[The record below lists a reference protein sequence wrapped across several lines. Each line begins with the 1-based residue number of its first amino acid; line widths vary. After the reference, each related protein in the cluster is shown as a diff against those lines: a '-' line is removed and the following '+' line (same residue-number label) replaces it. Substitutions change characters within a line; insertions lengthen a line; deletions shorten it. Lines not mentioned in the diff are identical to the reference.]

1 MDANAVRNFQRM
13 INPDESEL
21 IRHARTGEVDGTKEY
36 PPLKTQSL
44 SDHEKQ
50 IIYEGK
56 TEWMKYSSLIEQ
68 HRIELSDKIHRL
80 QSQHE
85 SENHTVTSSLA
96 ESLNREIE
104 VLDQELG
111 TLSAEYKHHEDLAI
125 AAKEEKHRIEEVLG
139 RPLQIDH
146 VDFYLPALIV
156 LAIAEVPI
164 NRLAFE
170 LFFESMPLV
179 SLLISAAI
187 GGLLIFFAHTIGV
200 MIKRLQCKEIE
211 INRDNVY
218 LTITLLSL
226 LTMTLMYFL
235 GLMREKWVDVNDPAA
250 LNLESFINS
259 ATNTDKGITES
270 FLIGSR
276 GFTLL
281 LLNLAI
287 FTVGMMLA
295 FLRHDPHPFYEK
307 AVNVYN
313 KAQQKFLIY
322 KRKYE
327 AKKNEILRAHNKRL
341 NDKRSEIKIIEE
353 QIKIY
358 IRELDGIDKKITT
371 DRKNLVSALARKVM
385 AYQHSNQKIRK
396 TPPPDYFRS
405 DLIPMIEELI

>member
-36 PPLKTQSL
+36 PPLKTQGL

-56 TEWMKYSSLIEQ
+56 TEWMKYTSLIEQ
-68 HRIELSDKIHRL
+68 HRTELADRIHHL
-80 QSQHE
+80 QNQHE
-85 SENHTVTSSLA
+85 SENHAVSSTLA
-96 ESLNREIE
+96 ESLTKEIE
-104 VLDQELG
+104 VLDHELG
-111 TLSAEYKHHEDLAI
+111 TLSAEYRHHEDAALL
-125 AAKEEKHRIEEVLG
+125 AKEEKHKIEELLG

-146 VDFYLPALIV
+146 TDFYVPALVI

-200 MIKRLQCKEIE
+200 LIKRLQCKEIE
-211 INRDNVY
+211 INRDNIY
-218 LTITLLSL
+218 LTITLLAI

-259 ATNTDKGITES
+259 ATNTDKGIAES

-307 AVNVYN
+307 AVNAFN
-313 KAQQKFLIY
+313 KAQEKFLTY

-327 AKKNEILRAHNKRL
+327 SKKNDLVRMHNKRL
-341 NDKRSEIKIIEE
+341 TDKRAEIKIIED
-353 QIKIY
+353 QIKSS

-371 DRKNLVSALARKVM
+371 DRKNLISALARKVM

-396 TPPPDYFRS
+396 TPPPDYFKA
-405 DLIPMIEELI
+405 DLVQMIEELI

>member
-44 SDHEKQ
+44 SDHERQ

-56 TEWMKYSSLIEQ
+56 TEWMKYTSLVEQ
-68 HRIELSDKIHRL
+68 HRTELADRIHHL
-80 QSQHE
+80 QNQHE
-85 SENHTVTSSLA
+85 SENHTVTTTLA
-96 ESLNREIE
+96 ESLTKELE
-104 VLDQELG
+104 VLDHELG
-111 TLSAEYKHHEDLAI
+111 TFSAEYKHHEDKALM
-125 AAKEEKHRIEEVLG
+125 AKEEKHKIEEVLG

-146 VDFYLPALIV
+146 VDFYIPALVI

-187 GGLLIFFAHTIGV
+187 GGLLIFFAHTIGLL
-200 MIKRLQCKEIE
+200 IKRLQCKEIE

-218 LTITLLSL
+218 MTITLLSI

-259 ATNTDKGITES
+259 ATNTDRGAGES

-307 AVNVYN
+307 AVNFYN

-327 AKKNEILRAHNKRL
+327 SRKNELQKSHNKKL
-341 NDKRSEIKIIEE
+341 NDKRTEIKIIEE
-353 QIKIY
+353 QIKSH
-358 IRELDGIDKKITT
+358 IRELDGIDKKIAT
-371 DRKNLVSALARKVM
+371 DRKNLISSLARKVM

-396 TPPPDYFRS
+396 TPPPEYFKS
-405 DLIPMIEELI
+405 DLVSMIEELI

>member
-1 MDANAVRNFQRM
+1 MDANAVRNFHRM

-36 PPLKTQSL
+36 PPLKTQGL

-56 TEWMKYSSLIEQ
+56 TEWMKYTSLIEQ
-68 HRIELSDKIHRL
+68 HRTELADRIHHL
-80 QSQHE
+80 QNQHE
-85 SENHTVTSSLA
+85 SENHTVTSTLA
-96 ESLNREIE
+96 ESLTKEIE
-104 VLDQELG
+104 VLDHELG
-111 TLSAEYKHHEDLAI
+111 TLSAEYRHHEDAALL
-125 AAKEEKHRIEEVLG
+125 AKEEKHKIEEVLG

-146 VDFYLPALIV
+146 TDFYLPALVV
-156 LAIAEVPI
+156 LAVAEVPI

-200 MIKRLQCKEIE
+200 LIKRLQCKEIE

-218 LTITLLSL
+218 LTITLLSI

-259 ATNTDKGITES
+259 ATNTDKGIAES

-307 AVNVYN
+307 AVNVFN
-313 KAQQKFLIY
+313 KAQEKFLTY

-327 AKKNEILRAHNKRL
+327 SKKNELVRMHTKRL
-341 NDKRSEIKIIEE
+341 TEKRAEIKIIED
-353 QIKIY
+353 QIKSC
-358 IRELDGIDKKITT
+358 IRELDGIDKKIST
-371 DRKNLVSALARKVM
+371 DRKNLISALARKVM

-396 TPPPDYFRS
+396 TPPPDYFKS
-405 DLIPMIEELI
+405 DLVQMIEELI

>member
-96 ESLNREIE
+96 ESLNREVE

-405 DLIPMIEELI
+405 DLIPMIEEFI

>member
-36 PPLKTQSL
+36 PPLKTQGL

-56 TEWMKYSSLIEQ
+56 NEWMKYSSLMEQ
-68 HRIELSDKIHRL
+68 HRHELADRIHNL
-80 QSQHE
+80 QNQHE
-85 SENHTVTSSLA
+85 SANHTVATTFA
-96 ESLNREIE
+96 ESLTKEIE
-104 VLDQELG
+104 ILDHELG
-111 TLSAEYKHHEDLAI
+111 TFSAEFRHHEDASLQ
-125 AAKEEKHRIEEVLG
+125 AKEEKNKIEEVLG

-146 VDFYLPALIV
+146 TDFYIPALVV

-187 GGLLIFFAHTIGV
+187 GGLLIFFAHTIGLL
-200 MIKRLQCKEIE
+200 IKRLQCKEIE
-211 INRDNVY
+211 INVDHVY
-218 LTITLLSL
+218 LTITLLSI
-226 LTMTLMYFL
+226 LTMMLMYFL
-235 GLMREKWVDVNDPAA
+235 GLMREKWVDVNDPGAI
-250 LNLESFINS
+250 NLESFINS
-259 ATNTDKGITES
+259 ATNTDKGIAES

-307 AVNVYN
+307 AVNLYN
-313 KAQQKFLIY
+313 KAEQKFLIY

-327 AKKNEILRAHNKRL
+327 ARKNELMKAHNKRL
-341 NDKRSEIKIIEE
+341 NEKRAEIKIIEE
-353 QIKIY
+353 QIKNH
-358 IRELDGIDKKITT
+358 IRELDGIDKKVTT
-371 DRKNLVSALARKVM
+371 DRRNLISALARKVM

-396 TPPPDYFRS
+396 TPPPDYFKS
-405 DLIPMIEELI
+405 DLIQMIEELI

>member
-1 MDANAVRNFQRM
+1 MDANAVRNFHRM

-36 PPLKTQSL
+36 PPLKTQGL

-56 TEWMKYSSLIEQ
+56 TEWMKYTSLIEQ
-68 HRIELSDKIHRL
+68 HRTELADRIHHL
-80 QSQHE
+80 QNQHE
-85 SENHTVTSSLA
+85 SENHAVSSTLA
-96 ESLNREIE
+96 ESLTKEIE
-104 VLDQELG
+104 VLDHELG
-111 TLSAEYKHHEDLAI
+111 TLSAEYRHHEDAALL
-125 AAKEEKHRIEEVLG
+125 AKEEKHKIEELLG

-146 VDFYLPALIV
+146 TDFYVPALVI

-200 MIKRLQCKEIE
+200 LIKRLQCKEIE
-211 INRDNVY
+211 INRDNIY
-218 LTITLLSL
+218 LTITLLAI

-259 ATNTDKGITES
+259 ATNTDKGIAES

-287 FTVGMMLA
+287 FTVGIMLA

-307 AVNVYN
+307 AVNAFN
-313 KAQQKFLIY
+313 KAQEKFLTY

-327 AKKNEILRAHNKRL
+327 SKKNDLVRMHNKRL
-341 NDKRSEIKIIEE
+341 TDKRAEIKIIED
-353 QIKIY
+353 QIKSS

-371 DRKNLVSALARKVM
+371 DRKNLISALARKVM

-396 TPPPDYFRS
+396 TPPPDYFKA
-405 DLIPMIEELI
+405 DLVQMIEELI

>member
-1 MDANAVRNFQRM
+1 MDANAVRNFHRM

-36 PPLKTQSL
+36 PPLKTQGL

-56 TEWMKYSSLIEQ
+56 TEWMKYTSLIEQ
-68 HRIELSDKIHRL
+68 HRTELADRIHHL
-80 QSQHE
+80 QNQHE
-85 SENHTVTSSLA
+85 SENHTVTSTLA
-96 ESLNREIE
+96 ESLTKEIE
-104 VLDQELG
+104 VLDHELG
-111 TLSAEYKHHEDLAI
+111 TLSAEYRHHEDAALL
-125 AAKEEKHRIEEVLG
+125 AKEEKHKIEEVLG

-146 VDFYLPALIV
+146 TDFYLPALVV
-156 LAIAEVPI
+156 LAVAEVPI

-200 MIKRLQCKEIE
+200 LIKRLQCKEIE

-218 LTITLLSL
+218 LTITLLSI

-259 ATNTDKGITES
+259 ATNTDKGIAES
-270 FLIGSR
+270 FLIGCR

-307 AVNVYN
+307 AVNVFN
-313 KAQQKFLIY
+313 KAQEKFLTY

-327 AKKNEILRAHNKRL
+327 SKKNELVRMHNKRL
-341 NDKRSEIKIIEE
+341 TEKRAEIKIIED
-353 QIKIY
+353 QIKSC
-358 IRELDGIDKKITT
+358 IRELDGIDKKIST
-371 DRKNLVSALARKVM
+371 DRKNLISALARKVM

-396 TPPPDYFRS
+396 TPPPDYFKS
-405 DLIPMIEELI
+405 DLVQMIEELI

>member
-1 MDANAVRNFQRM
+1 M

-36 PPLKTQSL
+36 PPLKTQGL

-56 TEWMKYSSLIEQ
+56 TEWMKYTSLIEQ
-68 HRIELSDKIHRL
+68 HRTELADRIHHL
-80 QSQHE
+80 QNQHE
-85 SENHTVTSSLA
+85 SENHAVSSTLA
-96 ESLNREIE
+96 ESLTKEIE
-104 VLDQELG
+104 VLDHELG
-111 TLSAEYKHHEDLAI
+111 TLSAEYRHHEDAALL
-125 AAKEEKHRIEEVLG
+125 AKEEKHKIEELLG

-146 VDFYLPALIV
+146 TDFYVPALVI

-200 MIKRLQCKEIE
+200 LIKRLQCKEIE
-211 INRDNVY
+211 INRDNIY
-218 LTITLLSL
+218 LTITLLAI

-259 ATNTDKGITES
+259 ATNTDKGIAES

-287 FTVGMMLA
+287 FTVGIMLA

-307 AVNVYN
+307 AVNAFN
-313 KAQQKFLIY
+313 KAQEKFLTY

-327 AKKNEILRAHNKRL
+327 SKKNDLVRMHNKRL
-341 NDKRSEIKIIEE
+341 TDKRAEIKIIED
-353 QIKIY
+353 QIKSS

-371 DRKNLVSALARKVM
+371 DRKNLISALARKVM

-396 TPPPDYFRS
+396 TPPPDYFKA
-405 DLIPMIEELI
+405 DLVQMIEELI

>member
-36 PPLKTQSL
+36 PPLKTQGL

-56 TEWMKYSSLIEQ
+56 SEWMKYSSLMEQ
-68 HRIELSDKIHRL
+68 HRHELADKIHTL
-80 QSQHE
+80 QNQHE
-85 SENHTVTSSLA
+85 SENHTVATTFA
-96 ESLNREIE
+96 ESLTKEIE
-104 VLDQELG
+104 ILDHELG
-111 TLSAEYKHHEDLAI
+111 TFSAEFRHHEDAALQ
-125 AAKEEKHRIEEVLG
+125 AKEEKNKIEEVLG

-146 VDFYLPALIV
+146 TDFYIPALVV

-187 GGLLIFFAHTIGV
+187 GGLLIFFAHTIGLL
-200 MIKRLQCKEIE
+200 IKRLQCKEIE
-211 INRDNVY
+211 INVDHVY
-218 LTITLLSL
+218 LTITLLSI
-226 LTMTLMYFL
+226 LTMMLMYFL
-235 GLMREKWVDVNDPAA
+235 GLMREKWVDVNDPGAI
-250 LNLESFINS
+250 NLESFINS
-259 ATNTDKGITES
+259 ATNTDKGIAES

-307 AVNVYN
+307 AVNLYN
-313 KAQQKFLIY
+313 KAEQKFLIY

-327 AKKNEILRAHNKRL
+327 TRKNELMKAHNKRL
-341 NDKRSEIKIIEE
+341 NDKRTEIKIIEE
-353 QIKIY
+353 QIKNY
-358 IRELDGIDKKITT
+358 IRELDGIDKKIAT
-371 DRKNLVSALARKVM
+371 DRRNLISALARKVM

-396 TPPPDYFRS
+396 TPPPDYFKS
-405 DLIPMIEELI
+405 DLIQMIEELI

>member
-1 MDANAVRNFQRM
+1 M
-13 INPDESEL
+13 
-21 IRHARTGEVDGTKEY
+21 TK
-36 PPLKTQSL
+36 
-44 SDHEKQ
+44 
-50 IIYEGK
+50 
-56 TEWMKYSSLIEQ
+56 
-68 HRIELSDKIHRL
+68 
-80 QSQHE
+80 
-85 SENHTVTSSLA
+85 
-96 ESLNREIE
+96 EIE
-104 VLDQELG
+104 VLDHELG
-111 TLSAEYKHHEDLAI
+111 TLSAEYRHHEDAALL
-125 AAKEEKHRIEEVLG
+125 AKEEKHKIEEVLG

-146 VDFYLPALIV
+146 TDFYLPSLVI
-156 LAIAEVPI
+156 LAVAEVPI

-200 MIKRLQCKEIE
+200 LIKRLQCKEIE

-218 LTITLLSL
+218 LTITLLSI

-259 ATNTDKGITES
+259 ATNTDKGIAES

-307 AVNVYN
+307 AVNVFN
-313 KAQQKFLIY
+313 KAQEKFLTY

-327 AKKNEILRAHNKRL
+327 SKKNELVRMHNKRL
-341 NDKRSEIKIIEE
+341 TEKRAEIKIIED
-353 QIKIY
+353 QIKSC
-358 IRELDGIDKKITT
+358 IRELDGIDKKIST
-371 DRKNLVSALARKVM
+371 DRKNLISALARKVM

-396 TPPPDYFRS
+396 TPPPDYFKS
-405 DLIPMIEELI
+405 DLVQMIEELI

>member
-36 PPLKTQSL
+36 PPLKTQGL

-56 TEWMKYSSLIEQ
+56 TEWMKYTSLIEQ
-68 HRIELSDKIHRL
+68 HRSELSDRIHQL
-80 QSQHE
+80 QNEHE
-85 SENHTVTSSLA
+85 SENHMVSTTFA
-96 ESLNREIE
+96 ESLTKDLE
-104 VLDQELG
+104 VLDHELG
-111 TLSAEYKHHEDLAI
+111 SFSAEYRHHEDAAM
-125 AAKEEKHRIEEVLG
+125 AAKEEKHKIEEVLG

-146 VDFYLPALIV
+146 VDFYIPALVI

-170 LFFESMPLV
+170 LFFESMPMV

-200 MIKRLQCKEIE
+200 LIKRLQCKEIE

-218 LTITLLSL
+218 LTITLLAI

-259 ATNTDKGITES
+259 ATNTDKGIAES

-307 AVNVYN
+307 AVNTYN

-327 AKKNEILRAHNKRL
+327 SKKNELQRTHHKRL
-341 NDKRSEIKIIEE
+341 TDKRTEIKSIEDR
-353 QIKIY
+353 IKSN
-358 IRELDGIDKKITT
+358 IRELDSIDKKIAT
-371 DRKNLVSALARKVM
+371 DKKNLISALARKVM

-405 DLIPMIEELI
+405 DLVQMIEELI

>member
-1 MDANAVRNFQRM
+1 MDANAVRNFHRM

-36 PPLKTQSL
+36 PPLKTQGL

-56 TEWMKYSSLIEQ
+56 TEWMKYTSLIEQ
-68 HRIELSDKIHRL
+68 HRTELADRIHHL
-80 QSQHE
+80 QNQHE
-85 SENHTVTSSLA
+85 SENHTVTSTLA
-96 ESLNREIE
+96 ESLTKEIE
-104 VLDQELG
+104 VLDHELG
-111 TLSAEYKHHEDLAI
+111 TLSAEYSHHEDPALL
-125 AAKEEKHRIEEVLG
+125 AKEEKHKIEEVLG

-146 VDFYLPALIV
+146 TDFYLPALVV
-156 LAIAEVPI
+156 LAVAEVPI

-200 MIKRLQCKEIE
+200 LIKRLQCKEIE

-218 LTITLLSL
+218 LTITLLSI

-259 ATNTDKGITES
+259 ATNTDKGIAES

-307 AVNVYN
+307 AVNVFN
-313 KAQQKFLIY
+313 KAQEKFLTY

-327 AKKNEILRAHNKRL
+327 SKKNELVRMHNKRL
-341 NDKRSEIKIIEE
+341 TEKRAEIKIIED
-353 QIKIY
+353 QIKSC
-358 IRELDGIDKKITT
+358 IRELDGIDKKIST
-371 DRKNLVSALARKVM
+371 DRKNLISALARRVM

-396 TPPPDYFRS
+396 TPPPDYFKS
-405 DLIPMIEELI
+405 DLVQMIEELI